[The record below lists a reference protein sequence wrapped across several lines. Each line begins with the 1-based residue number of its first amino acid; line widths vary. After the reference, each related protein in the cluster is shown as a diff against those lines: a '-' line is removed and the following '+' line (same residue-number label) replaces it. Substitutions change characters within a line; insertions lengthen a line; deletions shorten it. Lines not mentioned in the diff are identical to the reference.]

1 MVVPCLSGR
10 QAAIE
15 KVTPQDTPQVELVKG
30 LVKRLAKGLVK
41 ELSER
46 QIQILNLIESNNHIT
61 KREMAKRI
69 GISTTAIDKY
79 IDTLKEKKLI
89 ERKGGRKEGYWQ
101 IIDEAE

>member
-1 MVVPCLSGR
+1 MVFPCLSGR

-15 KVTPQDTPQVELVKG
+15 KVTPQDTPQVELV
-30 LVKRLAKGLVK
+30 KGLVK